1 MWAGSKTRPPSQRI
15 PRIHPSP
22 SAPLSSR
29 AKRRTP
35 CKPEVPGAYIG
46 SSITGRCI
54 FQPAIKLNNQQ
65 CYPSPMLAAHAVHV
79 ERSRGRRFPES
90 QHPYRNDFQ
99 RDRDRVIHARAFR
112 RLEAKTQVFTRR
124 YSDHFRNRLTHT
136 LEVTQISRTIAG
148 ALGLNVD
155 LAEALALVHDLG
167 HPPFGHAGEKA
178 LNAAMREH
186 GLSFDH
192 NLHALR
198 IVEDFEQRYAAF
210 RGLNLTFEVRE
221 GIIKHSHDYD
231 ANEHPELAEYLL
243 DQRPP
248 LEAQLIDLTDE
259 IAYNT
264 ADLDDGYEAH
274 LLSLE
279 TIREGVPVFERFYH
293 EVQQIYPD
301 APAKLKFNE
310 ALKRVLNRFVEDLV
324 KNTQKRVN
332 EARVRTLDDVRS
344 HAERLAA
351 FSPSVEADRKPT
363 KDFLYENLYY
373 SSALSD
379 EKDDAERV
387 VRGLFSFWMEHSEA
401 LPHNY
406 REKAKEESLPRII
419 CDYIAGMTDP
429 FILEQYE
436 KYCG

>member
-1 MWAGSKTRPPSQRI
+1 
-15 PRIHPSP
+15 
-22 SAPLSSR
+22 
-29 AKRRTP
+29 
-35 CKPEVPGAYIG
+35 
-46 SSITGRCI
+46 
-54 FQPAIKLNNQQ
+54 
-65 CYPSPMLAAHAVHV
+65 MLAPYAVRV
-79 ERSRGRRFPES
+79 EDSRGRRFAEP

-136 LEVTQISRTIAG
+136 LEVAQVSRTIAG
-148 ALGLNVD
+148 ALDLNVD
-155 LAEALALVHDLG
+155 LAEALALVHDIG

-178 LNAAMREH
+178 LDAAMRSH
-186 GLSFDH
+186 GLFFDH

-210 RGLNLTFEVRE
+210 SGLNLTFEVRE

-231 ANEHPELAEYLL
+231 AKEHPDLAEYAL

-274 LLSLE
+274 LLSLDQ
-279 TIREGVPVFERFYH
+279 IREGVPVFDRFYR
-293 EVQQIYPD
+293 EVAQIYPN
-301 APAKLKFNE
+301 AAEKLQFNE
-310 ALKRVLNRFVEDLV
+310 TVKRILNRMVDDLITNTRIRIRELEVRTVED
-324 KNTQKRVN
+324 
-332 EARVRTLDDVRS
+332 VRQ
-344 HAERLAA
+344 HPPRLAA
-351 FSPSVEADRKPT
+351 FGPAVDAERKQT
-363 KDFLYENLYY
+363 KDFLYDNLYF

-379 EKDDAERV
+379 EKHDAEQIV
-387 VRGLFSFWMEHSEA
+387 GELFAFWMENPKA

-406 REKAKEESLPRII
+406 QEKAKEESLPRVI
-419 CDYIAGMTDP
+419 CDYIAGMTDH
-429 FILEQYE
+429 FIFEQYE
-436 KYCG
+436 KYVGR